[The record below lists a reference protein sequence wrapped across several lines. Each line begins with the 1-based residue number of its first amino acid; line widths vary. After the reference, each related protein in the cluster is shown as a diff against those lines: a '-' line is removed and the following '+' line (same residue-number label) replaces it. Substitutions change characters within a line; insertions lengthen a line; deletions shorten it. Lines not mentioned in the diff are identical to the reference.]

1 MEILEGDALNRA
13 VAEAEG
19 WRYQEIGDGLGWW
32 VPPPNTSDIL
42 PRYVDS
48 ADLTWAVV
56 DGLRAKGWRY
66 ELIDGAET
74 EMLLTLST
82 HDNYLWV
89 DAEHAHRN
97 PAILNACLRAMEVD
111 NGE

>member
-56 DGLRAKGWRY
+56 DGLREKGWR
-66 ELIDGAET
+66 I
-74 EMLLTLST
+74 LLRHHGEEAIATMYRGTDVRQAFHL
-82 HDNYLWV
+82 
-89 DAEHAHRN
+89 HRN
-97 PAILNACLRAMEVD
+97 TAILNACLLAMEVD